1 MQYVTHNDRV
11 HIDVSLSHKQGN
23 LDAGYDLLC
32 KLFGHPTMGD
42 GQKVDAEWRIEFED
56 GTKATIH
63 NWKNGYAYCG
73 VQGTPTTQITR
84 WSVGGY
90 NQRSLDLV
98 KRLVD
103 DHETVTTIQ
112 GHIEEITEE
121 ERIANGN

>member
-1 MQYVTHNDRV
+1 MQYVTHNDSV

-23 LDAGYDLLC
+23 LDAGYWLLC
-32 KLFGHPTMGD
+32 KLFGQPTQGD
-42 GQKVDAEWRIEFED
+42 GFKVDAEWRIEFED
-56 GTKATIH
+56 GTKATIY
-63 NWKNGYAYCG
+63 NWKNGFAYCG
-73 VQGTPTTQITR
+73 AQGTPTTQITR
-84 WSVGGY
+84 WSVGGH

>member
-11 HIDVSLSHKQGN
+11 HINVSLSHKQGN
-23 LDAGYDLLC
+23 LDAGYHLLC
-32 KLFGHPTMGD
+32 KLFGQPTMGD
-42 GQKVDAEWRIEFED
+42 GEKTDAEWRIEFED
-56 GTKATIH
+56 GTKATIY
-63 NWKNGYAYCG
+63 NWKNGFSYCG
-73 VQGTPTTQITR
+73 SFGTPTTQMTR

-103 DHETVTTIQ
+103 DHETVATIQ